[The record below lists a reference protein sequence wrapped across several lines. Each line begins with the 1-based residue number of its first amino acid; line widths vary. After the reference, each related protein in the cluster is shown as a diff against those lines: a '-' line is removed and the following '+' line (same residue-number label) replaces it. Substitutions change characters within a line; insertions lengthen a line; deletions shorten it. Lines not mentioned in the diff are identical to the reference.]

1 MLILGAANS
10 AWEMLS
16 SLQPLQP
23 ANAGTPAAGIGAGFV
38 TDVPSPAGAAAGG
51 TQSVPQPTGTIGQ
64 PSLSPDVLGFLIWN
78 QSQQP
83 GSSTQPWAIGANTSA
98 ASGTSTSAGLA
109 SGTESA
115 TGVTSFAA
123 STPLQSL
130 LSLLGSAG
138 DGTIASSITGAAPGA
153 NGSASAGAAPPN
165 PITATAGGLNFAGTD
180 SASASSGTHGG
191 HHHHHGGF
199 AVQSQSDSS
208 DPLAN
213 LLGTSAPGTSSATA
227 TNADG
232 STTTTI
238 TYADGSEITPTT
250 PAQASNTSPGPTGP
264 AAQPPLNSND
274 FLETLIQ
281 LQARLLTPSAAA

>member
-1 MLILGAANS
+1 MLVLGAASN

-23 ANAGTPAAGIGAGFV
+23 PNASTPAAGIGAGFV
-38 TDVPSPAGAAAGG
+38 TDVTSPAGAAGG
-51 TQSVPQPTGTIGQ
+51 AQSVPPPTGTIGQ
-64 PSLSPDVLGFLIWN
+64 ASLSPDVLGFLIWN

-83 GSSTQPWAIGANTSA
+83 GSTQPWAIGANTSA
-98 ASGTSTSAGLA
+98 ATGTNGSADLA

-123 STPLQSL
+123 SAPLQSL
-130 LSLLGSAG
+130 LSLLGSG
-138 DGTIASSITGAAPGA
+138 DGTIASSVTGAALGA

-165 PITATAGGLNFAGTD
+165 PNTSTGAGLTLAGTD
-180 SASASSGTHGG
+180 PASASSGAHGG
-191 HHHHHGGF
+191 HHHHRGGF

-213 LLGTSAPGTSSATA
+213 LLGTSAPGDSSTA

-238 TYADGSEITPTT
+238 TYADGSEVTLTT
-250 PAQASNTSPGPTGP
+250 PAQASNTSPAPTSP
-264 AAQPPLNSND
+264 AAQPSLNSNN

-281 LQARLLTPSAAA
+281 LQARLLAPSAAA

>member
-1 MLILGAANS
+1 MLVLGAATN

-23 ANAGTPAAGIGAGFV
+23 ANASTPAAGIGAGFV
-38 TDVPSPAGAAAGG
+38 TDVTSPAEAAVGGAH
-51 TQSVPQPTGTIGQ
+51 SVPQPTGTIGQ

-83 GSSTQPWAIGANTSA
+83 GSTQPWAIGANTNA
-98 ASGTSTSAGLA
+98 TSGTSTSADPA

-115 TGVTSFAA
+115 TGVTSVAA
-123 STPLQSL
+123 PSPLQSL

-138 DGTIASSITGAAPGA
+138 DGTIASSVTGIALGA
-153 NGSASAGAAPPN
+153 NGSASTGAAPPN
-165 PITATAGGLNFAGTD
+165 PNTATPGGLNFASTD

-213 LLGTSAPGTSSATA
+213 LLGTSAPGTSSTSV

-238 TYADGSEITPTT
+238 TYADGSEVTLTT
-250 PAQASNTSPGPTGP
+250 PAQAS
-264 AAQPPLNSND
+264 
-274 FLETLIQ
+274 
-281 LQARLLTPSAAA
+281 